1 MRIADI
7 NETAAINSVLAANC
21 VDPRSKEPQEE
32 GWLADVYRYSST
44 VHQAQRASQ
53 RMLDRLKRH
62 HASKEKSQS

>member
-7 NETAAINSVLAANC
+7 KETGAINSVLAANC
-21 VDPRSKEPQEE
+21 VDPRSKESQEE

-62 HASKEKSQS
+62 HASNEKSQS

>member
-1 MRIADI
+1 MRISNI
-7 NETAAINSVLAANC
+7 KETVAINSELATNC
-21 VDPRSKEPQEE
+21 VNPRSKEPQEE

>member
-7 NETAAINSVLAANC
+7 KETAAINSVLAANC
-21 VDPRSKEPQEE
+21 VIPKNKEKQEE

>member
-1 MRIADI
+1 MRIAGI
-7 NETAAINSVLAANC
+7 KEIAAINSVLAANC
-21 VDPRSKEPQEE
+21 VDPRSKEQQEE